1 MSDKIIYLIDD
12 SFDTDVFKADGAI
25 FVDFWVEWCGS
36 CKMIVSI
43 LDEIVDEYQG
53 KLIVVKLNID

>member
-43 LDEIVDEYQG
+43 LDEIVDEY
-53 KLIVVKLNID
+53 

>member
-12 SFDTDVFKADGAI
+12 SFDMDVFKVDGVI
-25 FVDFWVEWCGS
+25 FVDFWVEWCGL
-36 CKMIVSI
+36 CKMIVLI